1 MFSIFLSNKLFE
13 LFSELSKK
21 FFFSTFMNFTL
32 YFGFGFG
39 DFIKGKNVL
48 LFKCLFL
55 IIKIKILILFIFFN
69 LFMYFYFY
77 FLIFLIQLDDRM

>member
-48 LFKCLFL
+48 LFLFL
-55 IIKIKILILFIFFN
+55 FFDFFISFGCSYVNDFKILFASI
-69 LFMYFYFY
+69 
-77 FLIFLIQLDDRM
+77 